1 MNHCPCMIESLSFYL
16 LLSVAF
22 LTVMKITLR
31 IKLALNALM
40 HSHVVLKKQ
49 FFFWEAKANCTTS
62 WECGQISEQF
72 NKAFNSFSPKK
83 KKKKMAFVWFTLGKC
98 LREWDNYY
106 LQSSSGV
113 ATLCIILCTTHHM
126 DELCT
131 KLCHQNF
138 PLCPKQRNW
147 IWLVPPNI
155 FTKKK
160 DTTCDILMISVS
172 LKFHQPIQYISQ
184 LISQIFI
191 QYFINDK

>member
-1 MNHCPCMIESLSFYL
+1 
-16 LLSVAF
+16 
-22 LTVMKITLR
+22 
-31 IKLALNALM
+31 M
-40 HSHVVLKKQ
+40 HWCTHMSSWKSN
-49 FFFWEAKANCTTS
+49 FFFEKQK
-62 WECGQISEQF
+62 QIVLLAESVDKF
-72 NKAFNSFSPKK
+72 PNSLIRHLIHSAQKK

-172 LKFHQPIQYISQ
+172 LKFHQPIQYIH
-184 LISQIFI
+184 
-191 QYFINDK
+191 N